1 VPLVAD
7 EEGSAEAPEG
17 VGIKPRSN
25 RKPAKSR
32 LRQHRNRSHRR
43 LASWLFSDK
52 FSTPSGVPQGRLPAA
67 DVATEPEPIGNHGA
81 VASVEDQIE
90 TLDLVNTELV
100 GRLVRQ
106 GASGSQ
112 IDTKAAL
119 LAAVA
124 ATGAQF
130 LATREHLDILL
141 ATLAYAAYAG
151 AFLAAVFAYAL
162 TRYQD
167 VPDPRGLVRECA
179 HRTRAETLAYLV
191 ATRVRVFE
199 RNVKRHRRKVL
210 LWWVSVIALGFGLAL
225 SAAAIVQTDHHDG
238 RSPGRA
244 AGPSTGAGPH
254 ADGGRLH

>member
-1 VPLVAD
+1 
-7 EEGSAEAPEG
+7 
-17 VGIKPRSN
+17 
-25 RKPAKSR
+25 
-32 LRQHRNRSHRR
+32 
-43 LASWLFSDK
+43 
-52 FSTPSGVPQGRLPAA
+52 
-67 DVATEPEPIGNHGA
+67 

-90 TLDLVNTELV
+90 TLDLVNTELA
-100 GRLVRQ
+100 GRLARQ

-130 LATREHLDILL
+130 LATRERLDILL
-141 ATLAYAAYAG
+141 ATLAYAAYAAYAG
-151 AFLAAVFAYAL
+151 TFLAAVFAYAL

-179 HRTRAETLAYLV
+179 HRTKAETLAYLV

-210 LWWVSVIALGFGLAL
+210 LWWVSVIALGFGLVL

-238 RSPGRA
+238 RSPDRA